1 MSKKIL
7 VIDDEQAIRRLFV
20 LALADT
26 PYQVDTAET
35 GAMGV
40 EMEKTNQY
48 GVIFL
53 DLKMPDLNGI
63 ETLRELRKI
72 NKEVPIFIITTLYGE
87 YFDELKEAKKSGM
100 DFEVLR
106 KPFGSKDIQM
116 VVRSLLDGPL
126 LY

>member
-1 MSKKIL
+1 
-7 VIDDEQAIRRLFV
+7 
-20 LALADT
+20 
-26 PYQVDTAET
+26 
-35 GAMGV
+35 
-40 EMEKTNQY
+40 
-48 GVIFL
+48 
-53 DLKMPDLNGI
+53 MPDLNGI

-87 YFDELKEAKKSGM
+87 YFDELKEAEKSGM